1 MTGLSFIIYLIGKA
15 VTRFSA
21 GFYRTKEME
30 RELWNRFHQGIPVT
44 PWHELEEKYGR
55 ERGREIKQDRIR
67 ARIEMVLALLIV
79 LSAVVIFSLL
89 LQGHQ
94 WQGSTLM
101 LRGM

>member
-1 MTGLSFIIYLIGKA
+1 MTGLNFIMYLIGKA

-21 GFYRTKEME
+21 GFYKTKGME
-30 RELWNRFHQGIPVT
+30 RELWNRFHQGTPVT
-44 PWHELEEKYGR
+44 PWHQLEEKYGS
-55 ERGREIKQDRIR
+55 ERAREIKQDRIR

-79 LSAVVIFSLL
+79 VSAVIIFTLL